1 MKKKSQIIP
10 QPLPKDILQ
19 KYMQEVSK
27 YPVLSPEEEK
37 RLSLLY
43 YEKKDLQAFKIL
55 VQSNLRF
62 VVKIALQ
69 YSKFGT
75 KLIDLIQ
82 EGNTG
87 LLKAIHEFNPYKG
100 VRLISYAVWWIRGSI
115 QEYLLKQHSI
125 VRVGTTA
132 TQKKLFYLLKKE
144 NLALKGTPLNTLL
157 LSNELGVQKK
167 DIDDM
172 KNRIELKDVSLDTSS
187 SHPIEV
193 QKTSSLD
200 QIYKD
205 KQELQILRKV
215 IQKIKKDLNE
225 KELYTL
231 ENRILSDHPLTLQE
245 IGKKFNVTRE
255 YIRQIESKIIQKV
268 KTEMDA
274 STQT

>member
-1 MKKKSQIIP
+1 
-10 QPLPKDILQ
+10 
-19 KYMQEVSK
+19 
-27 YPVLSPEEEK
+27 
-37 RLSLLY
+37 
-43 YEKKDLQAFKIL
+43 
-55 VQSNLRF
+55 
-62 VVKIALQ
+62 
-69 YSKFGT
+69 
-75 KLIDLIQ
+75 
-82 EGNTG
+82 
-87 LLKAIHEFNPYKG
+87 
-100 VRLISYAVWWIRGSI
+100 
-115 QEYLLKQHSI
+115 
-125 VRVGTTA
+125 
-132 TQKKLFYLLKKE
+132 LLKKE